1 MKYIIVVILC
11 MLNSTL
17 VYAKFTLDKFGSYI
31 ESGTD
36 NNEIVI
42 TNTGSSEILVFSK
55 EDTKATKK
63 IIGKSLFYIYPSVI
77 KLEPKES
84 RVVNVILKD
93 KNIKKEELG
102 RLVFKEMVS
111 TKNVSTKSVVNTSYN
126 IAVIGRPFDLIQ
138 NAKPWEKL
146 LVRIDNNKLV
156 INNPSNYIVKMMSGI
171 SLLNKDEVLEI
182 IKTDSNYIL
191 PNQIVSIPIKGKR
204 ATRIKIQPVSVS
216 SNILSPVFIDL

>member
-1 MKYIIVVILC
+1 MKYIIVIILC

-182 IKTDSNYIL
+182 IKTDRNYIL

>member
-17 VYAKFTLDKFGSYI
+17 VYAKFTLDKFGYYI

-126 IAVIGRPFDLIQ
+126 IAAIGRPFDLIQ

-146 LVRIDNNKLV
+146 LVRIDNDKLV

-182 IKTDSNYIL
+182 IKTDRNYIL
-191 PNQIVSIPIKGKR
+191 PNQIVSIPIKGEM

>member
-1 MKYIIVVILC
+1 

>member
-182 IKTDSNYIL
+182 IKTDRNYIL

>member
-1 MKYIIVVILC
+1 MKYVIVVILC

>member
-31 ESGTD
+31 ESGAD

-84 RVVNVILKD
+84 RVVNIILKD

-182 IKTDSNYIL
+182 IKTDRNYIL